1 MVPLILR
8 VLRRLSSQQAGG
20 CLFLGALGL
29 FICLAAILGQRAA
42 ASSFP
47 LHAADDPTLPP
58 RPTLELPPTLPP
70 RPTPEL
76 PPTLPPRPTLEL
88 TQTPPPRPTLESTE
102 TPAPE
107 PGKPATAQPLSPTE
121 PPTLQPP
128 TMVLPISGDAYPPG
142 IIALWATG
150 LGTLAVAVGLGLRR
164 RSSR

>member
-29 FICLAAILGQRAA
+29 FICLVATLGQGAA

-47 LHAADDPTLPP
+47 LHAADDGTLPP
-58 RPTLELPPTLPP
+58 RPTVELTQTLPP
-70 RPTPEL
+70 RPTIDL
-76 PPTLPPRPTLEL
+76 TQTLPPRPTIEL

-102 TPAPE
+102 TPAPK

-128 TMVLPISGDAYPPG
+128 TIVLPISGDSYPPG

>member
-58 RPTLELPPTLPP
+58 RPTLEL
-70 RPTPEL
+70 
-76 PPTLPPRPTLEL
+76 

-102 TPAPE
+102 TPAPK

>member
-70 RPTPEL
+70 RPTLEL
-76 PPTLPPRPTLEL
+76 P
-88 TQTPPPRPTLESTE
+88 QTPPPRPTLESTE
-102 TPAPE
+102 TPAPK

-121 PPTLQPP
+121 PPALQPP
-128 TMVLPISGDAYPPG
+128 TIVLPISGDSYPPG